1 MEELSCVAIYGSA
14 WATRFMQDADC
25 FERFKVVAKPVKL
38 ILTLKSDCSK
48 ERALN
53 ELKMML
59 EKSGNRVVAIFAPNV
74 KEGAYVDESIKVISN
89 GAQWC
94 MLEDVLKAYGYTG
107 QGATCAAK
115 T

>member
-1 MEELSCVAIYGSA
+1 MEELSCVAIYGSE
-14 WATRFMQDADC
+14 WTTRFMQDADC
-25 FERFKVVAKPVKL
+25 FERFKVIAEPVKFV
-38 ILTLKSDCSK
+38 LTLKPDCSK

-53 ELKMML
+53 DLKMLL

-89 GAQWC
+89 GTQWC
-94 MLEDVLKAYGYTG
+94 MLKDVLEAYGYTG
-107 QGATCAAK
+107 QGTTCAVK